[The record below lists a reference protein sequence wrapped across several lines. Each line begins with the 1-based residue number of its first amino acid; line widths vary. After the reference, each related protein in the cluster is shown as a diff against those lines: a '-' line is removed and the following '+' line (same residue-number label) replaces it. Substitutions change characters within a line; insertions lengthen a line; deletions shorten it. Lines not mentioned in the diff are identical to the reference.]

1 MTTSYFVT
9 ISVTINQLKPLDQ
22 THPRSS
28 KNPMFDIS
36 WMAEVSDFQISSF
49 PRFQSSADLLLIL
62 VSRSDRGTE
71 VAKQL
76 SVNFKYLLDHGFE
89 ANKHDQILSRS
100 HPDLLLILV
109 SRSDR
114 GTGVET
120 ESLVAHRSV
129 IRAARRAG

>member
-1 MTTSYFVT
+1 MTISYYVTFT

-36 WMAEVSDFQISSF
+36 WMAEVSDFQTSRF
-49 PRFQSSADLLLIL
+49 PRFQSSA
-62 VSRSDRGTE
+62 
-71 VAKQL
+71 
-76 SVNFKYLLDHGFE
+76 
-89 ANKHDQILSRS
+89 
-100 HPDLLLILV
+100 DLLLILV